1 MSAEGYLQL
10 LALKESLREQD
21 CTEMKVRMVDIKRE
35 VMKSNYIDRVQLK
48 HEINQVTTDYEA
60 YTKTITFIIN
70 KVAESNYDKLYADLL
85 RLPVRDL
92 EEMRFIA
99 NHVYITYVEAG
110 RVNPQ
115 FLRLILQLC
124 REFNFREP
132 RFRFHEQLLDN
143 MQRLFES
150 PTTGKKQHKNNALLM
165 CRLHCAGFLGAA
177 TLTAVWTSCT
187 ARFGEADM
195 EIVKIIMEELPQCA
209 FLYAGVDD
217 FLRGKLRAGGLGK
230 QYEFLLRDCLDIY
243 ESKIRNYAAFRA
255 KELVAQCVER
265 GEVGS
270 FTADSVEPVVAR
282 LLEGRRGDAQ
292 KCRPLIRALRQ
303 RHPEEY
309 SKALA
314 EFEGYIDDIA
324 LDNPAAPA
332 VFRLL
337 Q

>member
-1 MSAEGYLQL
+1 MSAGYAEL
-10 LALKESLREQD
+10 LAFKEALRAQD

-70 KVAESNYDKLYADLL
+70 KVAESNYEKLYGDLL
-85 RLPVRDL
+85 RLPVRDM

-99 NHVYITYVEAG
+99 NHVYLTYVEAG

-124 REFNFREP
+124 SEFNFEEP

-143 MQRLFES
+143 MQRLFEGPS
-150 PTTGKKQHKNNALLM
+150 TSKKQHKNNVLLA
-165 CRLHCAGFLGAA
+165 CRLYRAGFFGRASLQHLWAA
-177 TLTAVWTSCT
+177 CSD
-187 ARFGEADM
+187 RFQEADM
-195 EIVKIIMEELPQCA
+195 EMLKIVMEELPECSFLYEGVEA
-209 FLYAGVDD
+209 FLQD
-217 FLRGKLRAGGLGK
+217 KLRSGGFGK

-243 ESKIRNYAAFRA
+243 RTKIQNYAAYRA
-255 KELVAQCVER
+255 KELVLDCCER
-265 GEVGS
+265 GVVGV
-270 FTADSVEPVVAR
+270 FTEEMVEPLVAR

-292 KCRPLIRALRQ
+292 KCKPLIKCMRQ
-303 RHPEEY
+303 KHPDAY
-309 SKALA
+309 AKALA
-314 EFEGYIDDIA
+314 QFEEYIDDIA

>member
-10 LALKESLREQD
+10 LALKEAMRTQD
-21 CTEMKVRMVDIKRE
+21 STAMKVRMVDIKRE

-99 NHVYITYVEAG
+99 NHIYITYVEAG
-110 RVNPQ
+110 HVNPQ
-115 FLRLILQLC
+115 FMRLILQLC

-150 PTTGKKQHKNNALLM
+150 RETGKKQHKNNALLM
-165 CRLHCAGFLGAA
+165 CRLHCAGFLGKA

-217 FLRGKLRAGGLGK
+217 FLRNKLRVGGFGK
-230 QYEFLLRDCLDIY
+230 QYEFLIRDCLDIY

-255 KELVAQCVER
+255 KELVEECCQW
-265 GEVGS
+265 GTVGAFEAS
-270 FTADSVEPVVAR
+270 SVEQIVAK

-292 KCRPLIRALRQ
+292 KCKPLVKTMRQ
-303 RHPEEY
+303 KYPEEY

-314 EFEGYIDDIA
+314 SFEEYIDDIA
-324 LDNPAAPA
+324 VDNPAAPA